1 MNHPRKAPLEIESK
15 IYLLRGQKVMLD
27 FDLAE
32 LYETS
37 TKRLKQ
43 QVKRNPERFPH
54 DFMLSLT
61 YQELTNLR
69 SQSVTSSLGWGGSRT
84 LPLAFTEQGIAMLST
99 VLNSQRAVEVNI
111 AIMRTFV
118 QIRAVLISNREL
130 EKRINAMESKFDGQF
145 KIVFDAIR
153 GLLEDR
159 TGARKKVLGLNP
171 GKE

>member
-37 TKRLKQ
+37 TRGLKQ
-43 QVKRNPERFPH
+43 QVKRNPERFPS
-54 DFMLSLT
+54 DFMFSLT
-61 YQELTNLR
+61 FQELRNLR
-69 SQSVTSSLGWGGSRT
+69 SQVVISSSTWGGSRT

-153 GLLEDR
+153 GILDDR

>member
-69 SQSVTSSLGWGGSRT
+69 SQTVTSSLGWGGSRT

-153 GLLEDR
+153 GILDDR